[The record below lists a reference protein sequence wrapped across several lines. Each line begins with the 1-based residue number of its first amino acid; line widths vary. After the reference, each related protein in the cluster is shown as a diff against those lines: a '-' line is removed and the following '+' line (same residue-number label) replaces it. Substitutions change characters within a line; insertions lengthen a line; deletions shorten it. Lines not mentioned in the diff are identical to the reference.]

1 MIQGSIMKNKN
12 KKIATKKDVA
22 EHFAYEKLVPI
33 LIMSVYSIMNDIQDQ
48 GIEEEDVARVMN
60 IREEDIPEEIRL
72 ILTDALDLFDKER
85 VELSDQIAQYVVDV
99 IIMHIEEN
107 NKDHKDLDSEVWIS
121 PRESRIES

>member
-1 MIQGSIMKNKN
+1 
-12 KKIATKKDVA
+12 
-22 EHFAYEKLVPI
+22 
-33 LIMSVYSIMNDIQDQ
+33 SIMNDIQDQ